1 MSRLNDP
8 ENFSGRVNYAAAVI
22 SNGRSTS
29 RAFDNCFEN
38 FDGDEV
44 VAILL
49 RRAEKNA
56 KLAVNMPRYL
66 GMNSVRDAAARLV
79 HIKTRDMPAHAR
91 ASRERGRA
99 GGHD

>member
-44 VAILL
+44 VTILL

-56 KLAVNMPRYL
+56 KLAANLPRYI
-66 GMNSVRDAAARLV
+66 GIDRARETAAKLAHV
-79 HIKTRDMPAHAR
+79 STRDMPAHAHK
-91 ASRERGRA
+91 ARERGRA
-99 GGHD
+99 GNG